1 MVTISLRDWK
11 NRTKLWTRGS
21 LFGPSYFFTN
31 TYYKN
36 MEKNKM
42 TNENEEKWLIGSAMK
57 AHDEGDFDKAIC
69 LGLCQGDGWWRK
81 YAL

>member
-1 MVTISLRDWK
+1 
-11 NRTKLWTRGS
+11 
-21 LFGPSYFFTN
+21 
-31 TYYKN
+31 
-36 MEKNKM
+36 M

-81 YAL
+81 YAR

>member
-1 MVTISLRDWK
+1 
-11 NRTKLWTRGS
+11 
-21 LFGPSYFFTN
+21 
-31 TYYKN
+31 